1 MTKKDECNHIFASKT
16 GVCKK
21 CGELKA
27 DFIDKFYKVMKKEL
41 ELEGLRRRLDL
52 DEEDEDYELI
62 EDGETNLTETQQKIS
77 DICNNLKDF
86 LIEKNKRYGNS
97 ALEPMKIFGD
107 FDAEDLLKIRLTDK
121 IMRIKNSEIDRKND
135 YTDMLGYII
144 LLCVS
149 KDWVDFKDLI
159 D

>member
-1 MTKKDECNHIFASKT
+1 M
-16 GVCKK
+16 
-21 CGELKA
+21 GE
-27 DFIDKFYKVMKKEL
+27 KKE
-41 ELEGLRRRLDL
+41 D
-52 DEEDEDYELI
+52 
-62 EDGETNLTETQQKIS
+62 TLTETQQKIS
-77 DICNNLKDF
+77 DICDNLKEF
-86 LIEKNKRYGNS
+86 LIEKNRRYGNS

-135 YTDMLGYII
+135 YIDMLGYII